1 MVRTQ
6 KGRNTGRGLAGH
18 LFRGQEPL
26 HGSMGHLGVIWLGS
40 RVPTVV
46 SIDFDQAV
54 RKKPSRA
61 LPLEARGD
69 LSQVV

>member
-1 MVRTQ
+1 
-6 KGRNTGRGLAGH
+6 
-18 LFRGQEPL
+18 
-26 HGSMGHLGVIWLGS
+26 MGHLGVIWLGS

>member
-18 LFRGQEPL
+18 TLRGQKLL
-26 HGSMGHLGVIWLGS
+26 HSNVGHLGVIWLGS

-61 LPLEARGD
+61 LPLEAGGD